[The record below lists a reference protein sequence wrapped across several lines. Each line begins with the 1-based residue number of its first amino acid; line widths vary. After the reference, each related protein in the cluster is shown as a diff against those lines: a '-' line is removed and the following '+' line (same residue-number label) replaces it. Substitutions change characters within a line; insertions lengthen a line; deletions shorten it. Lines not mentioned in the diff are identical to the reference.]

1 MKSISPHSAPIFIQ
15 ASQCQLCANQLPL
28 GANPIF
34 QLHPKAKLLI
44 IGQAPGT
51 AAHETGIAFN
61 DPSGVRLRKWLGV
74 TDEQFY
80 NPEIMA
86 MMPMSFCYPGRGK
99 SGDLPPIKVCAP
111 RWHQKLLQQLPNIQL
126 IMLIGKYAQD
136 AYLSNQHSLNLTDT
150 VNNWRDYWPEFV
162 PMPHPSPRNNIWLKK
177 NPWFEKEVIPSI
189 QQKIKGFI

>member
-1 MKSISPHSAPIFIQ
+1 MTTKTIPIF
-15 ASQCQLCANQLPL
+15 AAARQCTHCAKSLPL

-34 QLHPKAKLLI
+34 QLHPEVKLLI

-61 DPSGVRLRKWLGV
+61 DPSGVRLRKWLGI

-80 NPEIMA
+80 DSQLMA

-111 RWHQKLLQQLPNIQL
+111 MWHQKILQAMPNIEL
-126 IMLIGKYAQD
+126 TLLIGKYAQD
-136 AYLSNQHSLNLTDT
+136 AYLKNETKMNLTET
-150 VNNWRDYWPEFV
+150 VKHWKQFWPEFI

-177 NPWFEKEVIPSI
+177 NQWFEKEVVPAL
-189 QQKIKGFI
+189 QAKIKTLL

>member
-1 MKSISPHSAPIFIQ
+1 MKSISPHSNPIFTQ
-15 ASQCQLCANQLPL
+15 ASQCQFCAKQLPL
-28 GANPIF
+28 GAKPIF

-126 IMLIGKYAQD
+126 TMLIGKYAQD